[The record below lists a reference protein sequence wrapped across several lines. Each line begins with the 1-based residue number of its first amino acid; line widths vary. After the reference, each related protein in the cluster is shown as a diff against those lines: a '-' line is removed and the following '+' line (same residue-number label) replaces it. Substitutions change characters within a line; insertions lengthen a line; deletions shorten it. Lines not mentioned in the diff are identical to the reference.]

1 MPVTAHDGFKIR
13 SFSDGTLFRARVE
26 RNDGAEFQASGKP
39 TRVWETPQHMD
50 AAAAVGQAIYAI
62 DTGKLKSVT

>member
-1 MPVTAHDGFKIR
+1 MPVTTHDGFKIEG
-13 SFSDGTLFRARVE
+13 FSDGTLFKARVE
-26 RNDGAEFQASGKP
+26 RSDCAEFRANGKP

-62 DTGKLKSVT
+62 DTGKLK